1 MPNMILLNYMKNTT
15 KFVLFIFLLSIL
27 VFPFLS
33 FAEPSNLIPCGT
45 ERYPDNT
52 FKNKTTGDIT
62 NSKIDGY
69 DDVSRQVSNP
79 CGFNDL
85 LTMVNKVINF
95 ILFVMFIPIAAILFA
110 YAGFMLITSGG
121 EVGKK
126 KKALSV
132 FWNVGLGLVIAVA
145 SWLIISTILSI
156 VGFDGS
162 WIGF

>member
-1 MPNMILLNYMKNTT
+1 MKNTA
-15 KFVLFIFLLSIL
+15 KFLLFISLFSIF
-27 VFPFLS
+27 VFPLFS
-33 FAEPSNLIPCGT
+33 FAESSNLIPCGT
-45 ERYPDNT
+45 EKYPDNT

-62 NSKIDGY
+62 GSKIDGY

-85 LTMVNKVINF
+85 LTMVNKVVHF
-95 ILFVMFIPIAAILFA
+95 VLFVMVVPIAAILFA

-132 FWNVGLGLVIAVA
+132 FWNVGLGLIIAVA
-145 SWLIISTILSI
+145 AWLIISTILSI

>member
-1 MPNMILLNYMKNTT
+1 MKNTS
-15 KFVLFIFLLSIL
+15 KFLLFISLLLVL
-27 VFPFLS
+27 VFPSFS
-33 FAEPSNLIPCGT
+33 FAESSRFIPCGT

-52 FKNKTTGDIT
+52 FRNKTTGDIISST
-62 NSKIDGY
+62 TKVEGY
-69 DDVSRQVSNP
+69 EDVSRQVSNP

-85 LTMVNKVINF
+85 LVMVNKVINYA
-95 ILFVMFIPIAAILFA
+95 LFVLFIPIAAILFA

-145 SWLIISTILSI
+145 SWLIISTLLSI
-156 VGFDGS
+156 VGYDGS

>member
-1 MPNMILLNYMKNTT
+1 MKNIA
-15 KFVLFIFLLSIL
+15 KFLLFTSL
-27 VFPFLS
+27 LLFFAFPFLS
-33 FAEPSNLIPCGT
+33 FAESSRFIPCGT
-45 ERYPDNT
+45 ERYPDKT
-52 FKNKTTGDIT
+52 FKNKITGDIISSNT
-62 NSKIDGY
+62 KVEGY
-69 DDVSRQVSNP
+69 EDVSRQVSNP
-79 CGFNDL
+79 CGYEDL
-85 LTMVNKVINF
+85 FKMINKVINYV
-95 ILFVMFIPIAAILFA
+95 LYVLFIPIAAILFA

-145 SWLIISTILSI
+145 SWLIINTILSI